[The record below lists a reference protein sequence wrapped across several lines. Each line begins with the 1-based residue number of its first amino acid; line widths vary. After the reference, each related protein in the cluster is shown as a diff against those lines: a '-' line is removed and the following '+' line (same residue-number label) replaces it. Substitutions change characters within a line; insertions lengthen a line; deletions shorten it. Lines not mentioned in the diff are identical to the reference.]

1 VKISDSFK
9 TLQSLVKKAPG
20 WFWTLVSMLVS
31 IGAYS
36 WLFGWVLATGIVLI
50 LLFHELGHVLM
61 ALVLKIRIGYPIFYP
76 GVGAIIDL
84 HQSTPGPIDN
94 ALLGIIG
101 PIFGTIASATCWGI
115 FAVTGVHYWAELAF
129 IGMMFNLFNLLPLG
143 EIDGGRVSAV
153 LSRWLC
159 VPGYILLGV
168 LAWFVRTP
176 IVLLSLVFMLPKVV
190 EVFKKKQH
198 LSTAD
203 QRVLPSDRLIIGT
216 AYLFLICF
224 LTFGSWNLWTKSI
237 LPGFRD
243 GKSHMF
249 PHHHQMVKK
258 AP

>member
-1 VKISDSFK
+1 VQISDSLK
-9 TLQSLVKKAPG
+9 SLQSWAKEAPG

-31 IGAYS
+31 IAAYS
-36 WLFGWVLATGIVLI
+36 WLFGWILATGIILI
-50 LLFHELGHVLM
+50 LFIHELGHVLM
-61 ALVLKIRIGYPIFYP
+61 ALILKIRIGYPIFYP

-84 HQSTPGPIDN
+84 HQSALPPTDN
-94 ALLGIIG
+94 ALLGISG

-115 FAVTGVHYWAELAF
+115 FALTGVHYWAELAF
-129 IGMMFNLFNLLPLG
+129 MGMLLNLFNLIPLG
-143 EIDGGRVSAV
+143 EMDGGRISTV

-159 VPGYILLGV
+159 IPGYLLLGA

-176 IVLLSLVFMLPKVV
+176 IVLLSLLVMLPTVV

-198 LSTAD
+198 RSTAD
-203 QRVLPSDRLIIGT
+203 ARVLLSDRIIMGSM
-216 AYLFLICF
+216 YLLLICF